1 MREDSARSAELCA
14 RDNRYCEDAA
24 TLGRTCAVDVPF
36 TWRCVAFESRF
47 PKTHRPMRQ
56 GRMTIGTH
64 TTPTSRSTDDIYQ
77 LNATRTPPQTSPLS
91 ANLFRNGLQTDYWRM
106 CCHWTRWAA
115 ANGGLM
121 IEIDAPPSGRARPF
135 RCHGYVEWLL
145 LILRTSDSFPE
156 ALEDVRAIWGCLA
169 NSQLQVSVSP
179 LATVGGT
186 VRNYRPFQ
194 HCSMQH
200 APEIAA

>member
-77 LNATRTPPQTSPLS
+77 LPQPVLRRKPLHSPQTYFAMAFKPITGVC
-91 ANLFRNGLQTDYWRM
+91 AAIGHIGQLQTGD
-106 CCHWTRWAA
+106 
-115 ANGGLM
+115 
-121 IEIDAPPSGRARPF
+121 
-135 RCHGYVEWLL
+135 
-145 LILRTSDSFPE
+145 
-156 ALEDVRAIWGCLA
+156 
-169 NSQLQVSVSP
+169 
-179 LATVGGT
+179 
-186 VRNYRPFQ
+186 
-194 HCSMQH
+194 
-200 APEIAA
+200 